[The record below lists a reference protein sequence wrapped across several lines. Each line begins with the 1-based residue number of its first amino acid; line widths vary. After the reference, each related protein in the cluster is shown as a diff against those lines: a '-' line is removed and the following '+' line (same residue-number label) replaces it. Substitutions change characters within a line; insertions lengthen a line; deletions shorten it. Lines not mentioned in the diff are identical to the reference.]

1 MTTIPRELEA
11 IIGTD
16 VLARTME
23 NLDRTINQIVISA
36 SSKNEVYRNKS
47 ELMKK
52 KTELETAIK
61 LKEAEA
67 FMETVGEGKEQ
78 RGVIDN
84 KTILLNND
92 ANRDA
97 YRRMASAN
105 ERRELSIVMSELN
118 AIDTDIARSNTEFQK
133 YVELA
138 NTIRAKSMV
147 QSSLLNYLGGC

>member
-1 MTTIPRELEA
+1 MNTIPKELEA

-23 NLDRTINQIVISA
+23 NLDRAMNQIVISA

-92 ANRDA
+92 ANRDT

-105 ERRELSIVMSELN
+105 ERRELSIVMGELN

>member
-67 FMETVGEGKEQ
+67 FMETMGEGKEQ

-105 ERRELSIVMSELN
+105 ERRELSIVMAELN

-147 QSSLLNYLGGC
+147 QSSLLNYLGGH